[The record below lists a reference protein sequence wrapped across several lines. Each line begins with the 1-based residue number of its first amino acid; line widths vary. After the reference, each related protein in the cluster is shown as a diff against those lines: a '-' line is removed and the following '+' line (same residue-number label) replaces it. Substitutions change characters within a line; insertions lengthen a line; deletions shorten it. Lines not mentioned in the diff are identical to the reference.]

1 MARLAGIER
10 VTVNESMFARVR
22 RLKSEQDGGQRL
34 YIHQL
39 DDQLKGRRDA
49 DGSQHFDASQILP
62 GVSHAVDLLI

>member
-1 MARLAGIER
+1 
-10 VTVNESMFARVR
+10 MFARVR